1 MKSGYDFVSRRA
13 AALQALPEDL
23 QHPTVLAL
31 IELSLA
37 EDLFPSMELQAD
49 EEPAQHDLTS
59 AAILQ
64 PEDQLSAKI
73 FCKENG
79 IVAGL
84 PVAEAV
90 FKFVDPQS
98 EFLTQVSDG
107 TQIAAGQVLALVSS
121 SEIGLLAAER
131 TALNFLGRM
140 SGIATLTR
148 AYVAAVDQ
156 TGAVI
161 LDTRKTAPGHR
172 LLDKYAVRMGGGQN
186 HRKGL
191 YDMVLIKNNH
201 VDRAGGIEQAISRVR
216 DRYDDRY
223 PIEVEVRTLEE
234 LETALALRPTSIML
248 DNMDLETMRRAVAF
262 TAGRVPLEA
271 SGNVNLDTVRAI
283 AETGVNTISVGALT
297 HSVSVL
303 DISMHI
309 LYK

>member
-1 MKSGYDFVSRRA
+1 MKSRFDLASRKA
-13 AALQALPEDL
+13 AALHVLPESL

-49 EEPAQHDLTS
+49 EEPALRDLTS

-73 FCKENG
+73 FSKVSG
-79 IVAGL
+79 VVAGL
-84 PVAEAV
+84 PLAEAV
-90 FKFVDPQS
+90 FKYVDPQS
-98 EFLTQVSDG
+98 EFQTQVSDG

-121 SEIGLLAAER
+121 SGARLLAAER
-131 TALNFLGRM
+131 AALNFLGRM
-140 SGIATLTR
+140 SGIATLTS

-201 VDRAGGIEQAISRVR
+201 VDRAGGIEQAVSRVR
-216 DRYDDRY
+216 EGYGDLY
-223 PIEVEVRTLEE
+223 PSRWK
-234 LETALALRPTSIML
+234 
-248 DNMDLETMRRAVAF
+248 
-262 TAGRVPLEA
+262 
-271 SGNVNLDTVRAI
+271 SGHWR
-283 AETGVNTISVGALT
+283 S
-297 HSVSVL
+297 
-303 DISMHI
+303 
-309 LYK
+309 